1 MNFCKKMTVFFV
13 FFVFFYIDIRQIS
26 DSLLGK
32 HSNIAIVGKQR
43 GVFSQQFWVAEYLD
57 ESQFLMS
64 LDIGK
69 SVFSNTP
76 IVSLI
81 PVIGSLFIILLLISY
96 TLYAYLLSRSQIVHS
111 LPCTLVTMYSR
122 SPIYRARTLFGLV
135 LSGVGML

>member
-1 MNFCKKMTVFFV
+1 MNFCRKTTVFFV
-13 FFVFFYIDIRQIS
+13 FFMLFYIDVRQIS
-26 DSLLGK
+26 DCFLGK
-32 HSNIAIVGKQR
+32 YCNVSIVRKQR